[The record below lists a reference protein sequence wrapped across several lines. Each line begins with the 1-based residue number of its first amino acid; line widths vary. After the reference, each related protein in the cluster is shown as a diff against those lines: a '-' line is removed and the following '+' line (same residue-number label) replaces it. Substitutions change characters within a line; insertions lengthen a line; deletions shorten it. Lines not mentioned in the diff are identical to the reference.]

1 MCSYAIYAAMKP
13 VLGANVVVAGVRGR
27 TGASNP
33 LMVAGFRR
41 RFIWCCSVPL
51 FYEYE
56 DVLKRA
62 ELLLDANIS
71 RAEIAQFL
79 TDLPGVL
86 KPVDLHYLWRPQLRD
101 PGDEMVLETAVNG
114 RADALVTHN
123 IKDFGAA
130 PGRFGI
136 DLLTPAEALR
146 RLSL

>member
-1 MCSYAIYAAMKP
+1 
-13 VLGANVVVAGVRGR
+13 
-27 TGASNP
+27 
-33 LMVAGFRR
+33 MVAGFRR

-101 PGDEMVLETAVNG
+101 PGDEMVLEIAVDG

-123 IKDFGAA
+123 IKDIGAA

-136 DLLTPAEALR
+136 ELWTPAEALR

>member
-1 MCSYAIYAAMKP
+1 MKL
-13 VLGANVVVAGVRGR
+13 VIDTNVVVAGVRSR

-33 LMVAGFRR
+33 LLVAGFRG
-41 RFIWCCSVPL
+41 RFRWCCSVPL

-56 DVLKRA
+56 DVLSRA
-62 ELLLDANIS
+62 EMLLDAGIT
-71 RAEIAQFL
+71 RDEIALFL
-79 TDLPGVL
+79 TDIAAVVR
-86 KPVDLHYLWRPQLRD
+86 PVDLHYLWRPQLRD